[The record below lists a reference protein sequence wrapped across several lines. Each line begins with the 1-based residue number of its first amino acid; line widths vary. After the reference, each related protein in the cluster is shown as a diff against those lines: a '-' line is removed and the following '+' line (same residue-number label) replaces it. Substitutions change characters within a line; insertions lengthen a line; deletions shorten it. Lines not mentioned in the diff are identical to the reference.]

1 MTFPWLDFGEQ
12 ELKRGTLPRMAAS
25 GFNFVSLTLALDAES
40 LEQTVRMIAHERA
53 CFRDHSNDYVFVESI
68 DDILR
73 AKAKG
78 KLAVG
83 FHFQGTN
90 SLAGDL
96 NMIEVYY
103 RLGIRHMLMAYNL
116 KNLVGDGCLEPGNGG
131 LSRFGASMVKE
142 MNRVGMIVDC
152 SHTSDR
158 TSMDVFEVSTDPVII
173 SHSPVRALCDRRR
186 NVPDELITACA
197 QTGGVIGLHGFGR
210 DLTELA
216 DDEGVTVADL
226 VAMDVFEV
234 STDPV
239 IISHSP
245 VRALCD
251 RRRNVPDELITACA
265 QTGGVIGL
273 HGFGRDLTELA
284 DDEGVTVAD
293 LVAHIDYV
301 ADLVGPRHV
310 GIGLDYI
317 YDHSWQPTP
326 WHPPDWWTWGPYPDI
341 SPEQLPELTEALIA
355 RGYEETDIRGILGEN
370 WLRIAK
376 QVWK

>member
-1 MTFPWLDFGEQ
+1 MTDWNVSKEAAALHADALVWDMTFPWLDFGEQ
-12 ELKRGTLPRMAAS
+12 ALKLGTLPRMAAS

-40 LEQTVRMIAHERA
+40 LEQTVHMIAHERA
-53 CFRDHSNDYVFVESI
+53 YFRDHSDDYVFVESI

-73 AKAKG
+73 AKAEG

-131 LSRFGASMVKE
+131 LSRFGISLVKE

-158 TSMDVFEVSTDPVII
+158 TSTDVFEVSTDPVII

-216 DDEGVTVADL
+216 DDEGVTVA
-226 VAMDVFEV
+226 
-234 STDPV
+234 
-239 IISHSP
+239 
-245 VRALCD
+245 
-251 RRRNVPDELITACA
+251 N
-265 QTGGVIGL
+265 
-273 HGFGRDLTELA
+273 
-284 DDEGVTVAD
+284 

-355 RGYEETDIRGILGEN
+355 RGYEEADIRGILGEN